1 MKNLNRGYVGRKQ
14 SKRADIAIKNGEC
27 PLSMLT
33 RRKLDRHGVSHSA
46 AFVVWLCKQGYIRY
60 TSRHHRGNPPVLTRF
75 YHPADIRRQLECLA
89 VDLLLEEWKA
99 TWATKKHGW
108 SKKEQKHG

>member
-1 MKNLNRGYVGRKQ
+1 VGRKQ
-14 SKRADIAIKNGEC
+14 SKRADTAIKNGEC

-46 AFVVWLCKQGYIRY
+46 AFVVWLCKQG
-60 TSRHHRGNPPVLTRF
+60 TSGTQAVTIGATLPVLTKF
-75 YHPADIRRQLECLA
+75 YHPADIRRQLEFSRWNCC
-89 VDLLLEEWKA
+89 WMNGKRHGRPKA
-99 TWATKKHGW
+99 GW